1 MKRLISSIAASLVCI
16 VLSAHNQ
23 ADSLSYRNHL
33 SVNLRSGYLA
43 PTHPFFRGENEF
55 GERLNLSSSVHL
67 QYAFSFPSG
76 TYFGKTFPTAY
87 QGIGVGFNN
96 FYDNKEIGRPTAV
109 YLLQGARLAKLSPCI
124 DLSYEWNFGISFGWH
139 PYKEYENSYNMVVGS
154 RANAYINFGLLL
166 DWRITPSWNMKF
178 GLEATHFSNGNTKYP
193 NAGVNTLGGRICAT
207 YSFDT
212 RIGEKVTTAL
222 TRTGIDD
229 ESGHRNRW
237 TLDAIL
243 YGAGRAKGMIWKDNV
258 YIVSGKFGI
267 LGVNLNPMFRI
278 NKFLKTG
285 ISADI
290 QYDESANLDKHVA
303 GNYVDSHG
311 EDLRFYRPPLR
322 ESIGA
327 GLSLRAEFVMPIF
340 SVNVGIGHNVI
351 YKGDDL
357 KGWYQIVALKTNVS
371 RHLFLHVGYK
381 MCKFH
386 DPNNLMLG
394 IGWRFGDNRW

>member
-1 MKRLISSIAASLVCI
+1 
-16 VLSAHNQ
+16 
-23 ADSLSYRNHL
+23 
-33 SVNLRSGYLA
+33 
-43 PTHPFFRGENEF
+43 
-55 GERLNLSSSVHL
+55 
-67 QYAFSFPSG
+67 
-76 TYFGKTFPTAY
+76 
-87 QGIGVGFNN
+87 
-96 FYDNKEIGRPTAV
+96 
-109 YLLQGARLAKLSPCI
+109 
-124 DLSYEWNFGISFGWH
+124 
-139 PYKEYENSYNMVVGS
+139 
-154 RANAYINFGLLL
+154 
-166 DWRITPSWNMKF
+166 
-178 GLEATHFSNGNTKYP
+178 
-193 NAGVNTLGGRICAT
+193 
-207 YSFDT
+207 
-212 RIGEKVTTAL
+212 
-222 TRTGIDD
+222 
-229 ESGHRNRW
+229 
-237 TLDAIL
+237 
-243 YGAGRAKGMIWKDNV
+243 MIWHDNV

-278 NKFLKTG
+278 NKFFKTG

>member
-23 ADSLSYRNHL
+23 ADSLSYINHL

-43 PTHPFFRGENEF
+43 PTHPFFRGENES

-76 TYFGKTFPTAY
+76 TYLGKTFPTAY

-212 RIGEKVTTAL
+212 RIGEKVIAGTGTVGHW
-222 TRTGIDD
+222 TRYFTGP
-229 ESGHRNRW
+229 
-237 TLDAIL
+237 
-243 YGAGRAKGMIWKDNV
+243 AGRRG
-258 YIVSGKFGI
+258 
-267 LGVNLNPMFRI
+267 
-278 NKFLKTG
+278 
-285 ISADI
+285 
-290 QYDESANLDKHVA
+290 
-303 GNYVDSHG
+303 
-311 EDLRFYRPPLR
+311 
-322 ESIGA
+322 
-327 GLSLRAEFVMPIF
+327 
-340 SVNVGIGHNVI
+340 
-351 YKGDDL
+351 
-357 KGWYQIVALKTNVS
+357 
-371 RHLFLHVGYK
+371 
-381 MCKFH
+381 
-386 DPNNLMLG
+386 
-394 IGWRFGDNRW
+394 